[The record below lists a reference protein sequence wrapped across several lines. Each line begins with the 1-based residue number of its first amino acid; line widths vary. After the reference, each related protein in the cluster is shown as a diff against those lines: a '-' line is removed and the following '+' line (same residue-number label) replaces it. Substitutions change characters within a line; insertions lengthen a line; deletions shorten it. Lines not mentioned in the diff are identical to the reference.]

1 MSSVVDSSY
10 WDSSYAKAPL
20 VYRPELLEFRD
31 LFAEHLRPGGS
42 CFEVGCYPGSY
53 LLYLCKTFGYVAN
66 GIDQTPFVRSRLPA
80 YFEEHG
86 VEVDQLWHDDFMILQ
101 TDRKF
106 DVVCSFGFLEHFRNF
121 GEIIER
127 HMSLVATGGILI
139 ISCPNFRGL
148 QWAMH
153 RLVDPVNLERHVLPA
168 MDLEAWKRILA
179 RAGMTPLYHGYY
191 RTADFWFDTPRPG
204 RQAARFGR
212 WLGRVAR
219 RIDQRLH
226 WPNGLTSP
234 HMISISRR

>member
-127 HMSLVATGGILI
+127 HMSLVATGGLLI

-148 QWAMH
+148 Q
-153 RLVDPVNLERHVLPA
+153 
-168 MDLEAWKRILA
+168 LA